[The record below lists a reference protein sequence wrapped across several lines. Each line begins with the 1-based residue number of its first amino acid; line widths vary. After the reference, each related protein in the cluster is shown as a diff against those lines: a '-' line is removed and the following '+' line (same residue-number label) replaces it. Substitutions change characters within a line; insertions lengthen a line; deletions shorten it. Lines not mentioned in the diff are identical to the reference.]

1 MYTHSTLPQMAR
13 HAWDGYVKY
22 AWGDNELKPISKRGH
37 SAAIFGKNSKMGATI
52 VDSLDT
58 LYMMGMMDAYN
69 KAKEWVKVSLNMD
82 EVNFMFLIKEM
93 FMFVQEV
100 SLYTQSHVY
109 TITDPQSCMHAG
121 MVDILEKLNLDS
133 IKNH

>member
-1 MYTHSTLPQMAR
+1 MAR

-22 AWGDNELKPISKRGH
+22 AWGDNELKPVSKRGH

-69 KAKEWVKVSLNMD
+69 KAKDWVKVSLNMD
-82 EVNFMFLIKEM
+82 EVKFI
-93 FMFVQEV
+93 FVMYV
-100 SLYTQSHVY
+100 
-109 TITDPQSCMHAG
+109 CAG
-121 MVDILEKLNLDS
+121 SFHTPKP
-133 IKNH
+133 

>member
-1 MYTHSTLPQMAR
+1 MAR

-22 AWGDNELKPISKRGH
+22 AWGDNELKPVSRRGH

-58 LYMMGMMDAYN
+58 LYMMGMMEAFN

-82 EVNFMFLIKEM
+82 EVRLLTA
-93 FMFVQEV
+93 VHTYTVVATVHCQVV
-100 SLYTQSHVY
+100 SGSF
-109 TITDPQSCMHAG
+109 
-121 MVDILEKLNLDS
+121 IL
-133 IKNH
+133 

>member
-1 MYTHSTLPQMAR
+1 MAR

-22 AWGDNELKPISKRGH
+22 AWGDNELKPLSKRGH

-58 LYMMGMMDAYN
+58 LYMMGMMDAFN

-82 EVNFMFLIKEM
+82 EVNMICSPGKKFL
-93 FMFVQEV
+93 FV
-100 SLYTQSHVY
+100 HCM
-109 TITDPQSCMHAG
+109 PQ
-121 MVDILEKLNLDS
+121 
-133 IKNH
+133 NHKCVEQQFIFTCTRKSEWQICLRTR

>member
-1 MYTHSTLPQMAR
+1 MAR

-22 AWGDNELKPISKRGH
+22 AWGDNELKPVSKRGH

-69 KAKEWVKVSLNMD
+69 KAKDWVKLSLNMD
-82 EVNFMFLIKEM
+82 EVNFI
-93 FMFVQEV
+93 FVWRKSQV
-100 SLYTQSHVY
+100 CGGNSVACLKPLSVWNNKVC
-109 TITDPQSCMHAG
+109 SC
-121 MVDILEKLNLDS
+121 V
-133 IKNH
+133 